1 MVRGLLSIA
10 IIIINTQ
17 KIIHCSVV
25 AGNYGA
31 FLQDKWELISSMGKL
46 MINYYFGKLA
56 ISKDFSG
63 TYCQSCFLHSSK
75 LLN

>member
-1 MVRGLLSIA
+1 MVSCLLSVA
-10 IIIINTQ
+10 SNTK

-46 MINYYFGKLA
+46 MINYSLE
-56 ISKDFSG
+56 S
-63 TYCQSCFLHSSK
+63 
-75 LLN
+75 